1 MPRARRVTYC
11 AVVEK
16 KPGGELQARFPGFPQ
31 LVSCGKDLD
40 ELLREAG
47 RALRSRVDR
56 LVREG
61 KRIPSPT
68 PDRTIKSDPANR
80 NAVLIGISVALPSR
94 GSPD

>member
-1 MPRARRVTYC
+1 MPRPKRVTYC

-16 KPGGELQARFPGFPQ
+16 KPGGELRARFPGFPQ
-31 LVSCGKDLD
+31 LVSRGQDLD

-47 RALRSRVDR
+47 RALRSRMGV
-56 LVREG
+56 LLREG

-68 PDRTIKSDPANR
+68 PDRIIKSDPANR

-94 GSPD
+94 GSRD